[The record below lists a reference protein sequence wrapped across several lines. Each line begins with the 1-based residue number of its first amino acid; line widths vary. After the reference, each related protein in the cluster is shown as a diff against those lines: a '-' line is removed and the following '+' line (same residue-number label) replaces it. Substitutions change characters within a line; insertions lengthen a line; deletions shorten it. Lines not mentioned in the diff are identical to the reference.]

1 MCREIII
8 SFEERINEKRL
19 EVEFECSD
27 DELVVLADRDAIY
40 QIAYNLCDNAV
51 KFAKE
56 GGILRMEIK
65 RLKNKKALISVY
77 NEGQGIEEADLPYV
91 FERFYKSDKSR
102 GLNKN
107 GVGLGLYISK
117 TIVEAHGETIWV
129 ESEFGKNCCFAFTL
143 PLE

>member
-1 MCREIII
+1 M
-8 SFEERINEKRL
+8 
-19 EVEFECSD
+19 
-27 DELVVLADRDAIY
+27 
-40 QIAYNLCDNAV
+40 
-51 KFAKE
+51 
-56 GGILRMEIK
+56 
-65 RLKNKKALISVY
+65 Y
-77 NEGQGIEEADLPYV
+77 NEGQGIAPADLPYV

-129 ESEFGKNCCFAFTL
+129 ESEFGKNCCFMFTL